1 MRRLCVC
8 AVALIATSCGV
19 LPFGSSAAP
28 TATAPAPTPAPK
40 PAAAAASASPSPSAV
55 PATATATTAP
65 KPTDTAQ
72 PASSANTVYV
82 GNTDGEGVF
91 LRNSPAMDDKNNA
104 YPDGTAL
111 TIIGDDVTGDGQ
123 TWKHVKAPD
132 GTEGYVPAMY
142 TTSSPS

>member
-1 MRRLCVC
+1 
-8 AVALIATSCGV
+8 
-19 LPFGSSAAP
+19 
-28 TATAPAPTPAPK
+28 
-40 PAAAAASASPSPSAV
+40 
-55 PATATATTAP
+55 
-65 KPTDTAQ
+65 
-72 PASSANTVYV
+72 
-82 GNTDGEGVF
+82 
-91 LRNSPAMDDKNNA
+91 MDDKNNA